1 MISIPLPSPFA
12 LEIELGGWQLL
23 GLLVEYTIKVVAIGW
38 VPEGRRP
45 SSSNA
50 WLLLILLVP
59 VVGLP
64 LFLLMGSSYINRRR
78 HRIQQEA
85 HTMIEDVHAGM
96 PDHPASAL
104 LTEDTK
110 ELIQLN
116 RALTNLPAVA
126 AINGGLIT
134 DYAEIIG
141 RLTRA
146 VNEAR
151 ETVHVEIYIVAW
163 DATTEPF
170 FRALEAAV
178 RRGVKVRLLFDQI
191 GSFKYPG
198 YWGLGRRL
206 RGIGVDW
213 RTMLPIKPLQGRF
226 RRPDLRNHRKMVI
239 VDGTVAFMGSFNLID
254 RSYLTRS
261 HRRAGLQWV
270 DAMVELEGPI
280 VDSLNTVFAVDWY
293 LESDEDLEIS
303 PHHEPAALPAR
314 SDSVV
319 NTLQLVPSGPG
330 YATEPNLRL
339 FTSLVHRARQRLV
352 LCSPY
357 FVPDESLL
365 DAITTACYRGVR
377 VELFVSEQSD
387 QFTVEHAQ
395 SSYYQALLEAG
406 VHIYRFPRP
415 YILHTKFLVSD
426 PHLPEES
433 VAVFGSSNM
442 DMRSFGL
449 NYEVSLLVARGSLL
463 GEFNRLTDA
472 YRAVSPELTLGVWKK
487 RRLLRRYVDNVLR
500 LTSALQ

>member
-1 MISIPLPSPFA
+1 MISVPFPLPFSFS
-12 LEIELGGWQLL
+12 IELGSWQIL
-23 GLLVEYTIKVVAIGW
+23 GLVVEYAIKVVAIGW

-64 LFLLMGSSYINRRR
+64 LFLLMGSSYLNRRR

-96 PDHPASAL
+96 PDHPPSAL
-104 LTEDTK
+104 LTDSTK
-110 ELIQLN
+110 DLVHLN
-116 RALTNLPAVA
+116 RRLTNLPAVA
-126 AINGGLIT
+126 GINGGLLT
-134 DYAEIIG
+134 DYRAIIE
-141 RLTRA
+141 RLTEA

-178 RRGVKVRLLFDQI
+178 RRGVAVRLLFDQV
-191 GSFKYPG
+191 GSLKYPG

-206 RGIGVDW
+206 RSIGVDW
-213 RTMLPIKPLQGRF
+213 RTMLPIKPLHGRF
-226 RRPDLRNHRKMVI
+226 RRPDLRNHRKMLI
-239 VDGTVAFMGSFNLID
+239 VDGQVAFMGSFNLID
-254 RSYLTRS
+254 RSYLTRAN
-261 HRRAGLQWV
+261 RRAGRQWV
-270 DAMVELEGPI
+270 DAMVELQGPI

-293 LESDEDLEIS
+293 LESDEDLQIS

-314 SDSVV
+314 ADSVV
-319 NTLQLVPSGPG
+319 NTLQVIPSGPG

-339 FTSLVHRARQRLV
+339 FTSVVHRAREHLV

-377 VELFVSEQSD
+377 VELFVSEKSD

-406 VHIYRFPRP
+406 AHIYRFPRP
-415 YILHTKFLVSD
+415 YILHSKFLLAD
-426 PHLPEES
+426 PHLTEEA
-433 VAVFGSSNM
+433 VGVFGSSNM

-463 GEFNRLTDA
+463 SDLNRLARA
-472 YRAVSPELTLGVWKK
+472 YRSVSPELTLSRWKK
-487 RRLLRRYVDNVLR
+487 RRLLRRYVDNVFR